1 MRGEL
6 ILHVIHITGNR
17 MIEAGIDSLSR
28 ESKLG
33 GVMRGLHPFQFF
45 LLYQGEIARLAK
57 LEPLIRTWWEKS
69 LSSLSAKY

>member
-33 GVMRGLHPFQFF
+33 GVMRGLHPFLFF